1 MESKAF
7 RSLQESAYNVV
18 AGIKEDTTSEDLF
31 IEYLEGVFGADNLI
45 NESVDDEDIAGAL
58 LHVLELAEA
67 IEYVIEK
74 RDRSAKGLA
83 NKMYNAAHDED
94 QAWGKAAKR
103 APKIA
108 NAAHKVAKKKYGK
121 LAGDAMRRRAERQ
134 AGEDEYGTGD
144 SASRKNK
151 KKIEKLGRFIA
162 RRTGKNPGDGR
173 GD

>member
-1 MESKAF
+1 MDSKAF

-58 LHVLELAEA
+58 LRVLELAEA
-67 IEYVIEK
+67 IEYVIE
-74 RDRSAKGLA
+74 RDRSVKGLSS
-83 NKMYNAAHDED
+83 KMYNAANDED

-108 NAAHKVAKKKYGK
+108 DAAHKVAKKKYGK

-134 AGEDEYGTGD
+134 AGEDEYGTGNA
-144 SASRKNK
+144 ASRKNK

>member
-1 MESKAF
+1 MEPSQFKA
-7 RSLQESAYNVV
+7 LV
-18 AGIKEDTTSEDLF
+18 
-31 IEYLEGVFGADNLI
+31 
-45 NESVDDEDIAGAL
+45 ESVNNFMTTGDTDPDLTIAEELVGDYLDNCFGLNEEVSDDEIEDAL
-58 LHVLELAEA
+58 LTVLGLAEA

-83 NKMYNAAHDED
+83 NKMYNAANDED

-134 AGEDEYGTGD
+134 AGEDEYGTGNA
-144 SASRKNK
+144 ASRKNQ